1 MASMDCLDD
10 ENLIV
15 VVLSLTIARKN
26 RLGCKDFLDSFLIL
40 IFNVIKK
47 RVFFWDFKLDNLD
60 SYNAR
65 GVFLIKNVENWVMR

>member
-1 MASMDCLDD
+1 
-10 ENLIV
+10 
-15 VVLSLTIARKN
+15 
-26 RLGCKDFLDSFLIL
+26 LGCKDFLDSFLIL